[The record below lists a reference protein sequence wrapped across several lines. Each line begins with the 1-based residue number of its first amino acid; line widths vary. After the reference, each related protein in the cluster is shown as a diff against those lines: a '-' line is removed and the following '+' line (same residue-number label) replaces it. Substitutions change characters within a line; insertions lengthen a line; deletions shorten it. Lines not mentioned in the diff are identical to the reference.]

1 MTLTLP
7 LSRAAWSQP
16 DFGDVLLNELR
27 QTGALTGPLQ
37 QGLSRGSHALTD
49 DVALLVLQ
57 RGEQSDALQVK
68 AGLSYFSIIPGCA
81 CEADPTPMSELPEY
95 VELRI
100 AIRQSDD
107 VATLALLDD

>member
-7 LSRAAWSQP
+7 ETCTAWSQP
-16 DFGDVLLNELR
+16 DFGTVLLTELR
-27 QTGALTGPLQ
+27 QTGALPGLLQ
-37 QGLSRGSHALTD
+37 QGLSRGSHVLTD

-57 RGEQSDALQVK
+57 RSEQGDALQVK

-95 VELRI
+95 VELGI
-100 AIRQSDD
+100 AIRRSDA